1 MYMQI
6 VFYIVLF
13 LLYKKNKRRTLKLD
27 TEYVEKFA
35 KFKLKQN
42 NENNKI
48 SFNNKSLLLDINASI
63 IRFFLYSLYVNSNS
77 KFKFNFV
84 YVYFIQTDSKTLIS
98 DNKVFFTFQLIGKFT
113 RKQ

>member
-1 MYMQI
+1 MFFI
-6 VFYIVLF
+6 SFYSF
-13 LLYKKNKRRTLKLD
+13 YTKKISDVRKLD

>member
-13 LLYKKNKRRTLKLD
+13 LLYKKISDVRKLD